1 MQPIKMMTNDKL
13 PTTGN
18 RDVPRQRY
26 SMPAALLVALV
37 FACFFHGANQA
48 HAQEQKTK
56 VIYFLSGLKDHPAGV
71 GRHEVAKDMLVLQDC
86 INKATNIKG
95 VKIVTKYI
103 DARSAL
109 DVEDIKDAAAIIVEA
124 SSASSSQQRTHPIF
138 PPLAPGVKKYDQQTL
153 DYLAKLDALHQA
165 GMGIM
170 MLHWGIAVNNE
181 QNPMARNY
189 YMKWFGES
197 AMEGYTQNPL
207 GFWVVTPIQGAKH
220 PILNGV
226 HRWIYKDEI
235 FSHLVVNPGDPYRT
249 DLLTGE
255 SPETNQTEFG
265 SPKGVITPRGI
276 ASAYEKGSERG
287 ILWGGQDFHSALLND
302 DYRRFV
308 LNAII
313 WTAGIEVPKG
323 GVKTSATELQLVPI
337 SKQFD
342 QYKRPDGY
350 VEPKLPDGYVLPPQ
364 DPVVPRRPRA
374 QVAAPT
380 APVAT
385 PPSLVA
391 APATPVAAP
400 PAQ

>member
-1 MQPIKMMTNDKL
+1 MTNDKL
-13 PTTGN
+13 TLPKMGS
-18 RDVPRQRY
+18 RGIPRK
-26 SMPAALLVALV
+26 SHNMPAALFVAVV
-37 FACFFHGANQA
+37 FACFSYGTSQA

-71 GRHEVAKDMLVLQDC
+71 GRHEVAKDLLVLQDC

-109 DVEDIKDAAAIIVEA
+109 DVEDLKDAAAIIVEA

-138 PPLAPGVKKYDQQTL
+138 PPLAPGVKQYDQKTL
-153 DYLAKLDALHQA
+153 DYLSQLDALHKA

-170 MLHWGIAVNNE
+170 ILHWGIAVNNE
-181 QNPMARNY
+181 QNPTARNY
-189 YMKWFGES
+189 YLSWFGES

-207 GFWVVTPIQGAKH
+207 GFWTVTPIKSAEKH

-226 HRWIYKDEI
+226 HRWTYKDEI

-255 SPETNQTEFG
+255 SPETNQSEFG
-265 SPKGVITPRGI
+265 SAKGVISPRGI

-308 LNAII
+308 LNAIV

-374 QVAAPT
+374 QGAAPPT
-380 APVAT
+380 PVAT
-385 PPSLVA
+385 PP
-391 APATPVAAP
+391 TPVATP

>member
-1 MQPIKMMTNDKL
+1 MTNDKL
-13 PTTGN
+13 KSPRTASNGA
-18 RDVPRQRY
+18 PRQRY
-26 SMPAALLVALV
+26 NMPVALLVAVV
-37 FACFFHGANQA
+37 FACFSYGTNQA

-56 VIYFLSGLKDHPAGV
+56 VIYFLSGLKDHPAGI
-71 GRHEVAKDMLVLQDC
+71 GRHEVKKDMLVLQDC

-95 VKIVTKYI
+95 VKIVTKFI

-109 DVEDIKDAAAIIVEA
+109 DVDDIKDAAAIIVES
-124 SSASSSQQRTHPIF
+124 SSASSSQERTHPIF

-170 MLHWGIAVNNE
+170 ILHWGIAVNNE
-181 QNPMARNY
+181 QNPTARDY

-207 GFWVVTPIQGAKH
+207 GFWTVTPIPSAAKH

-255 SPETNQTEFG
+255 SPETNQSEFG

-276 ASAYEKGSERG
+276 ASAYDKGGARG

-308 LNAII
+308 LNAIV

-374 QVAAPT
+374 QA
-380 APVAT
+380 AT
-385 PPSLVA
+385 PPTQG
-391 APATPVAAP
+391 APAAPVAAP
-400 PAQ
+400 PAPAAAPPAQ